1 MILERGYYMNNN
13 LIIILI
19 ISALLII
26 FEVICMWR
34 VYKKLGLPGWNCI
47 VPIYNIYVLF
57 KLANIPMW
65 MFILLFLPLVNFY
78 PIYLINISIV
88 DRLGMKRMYA
98 ILMLFIPFI
107 IWPLFAFSKAKV
119 ESMYMNLDEVN
130 IQPTIQPT
138 VLKDGPIEPLG
149 AMPDIEPV
157 IPEEEIDIIDIP
169 NTYNEIPQNMVTSN
183 IAAPNFGEPYLEPIE
198 SIIPINVVDPLTAQQ
213 KVQHIEEEKEVYP
226 DVDIFKTCP
235 NCGTKVEPNV
245 SACFL
250 CGKRFEE

>member
-1 MILERGYYMNNN
+1 MDNNT
-13 LIIILI
+13 IIIIAIASLI
-19 ISALLII
+19 VLFELICLWKI
-26 FEVICMWR
+26 
-34 VYKKLGLPGWNCI
+34 YKKLGLPGWNSI
-47 VPIYNIYVLF
+47 IPIYNVYVLF
-57 KLANIPMW
+57 KLANMPMW
-65 MFILLFLPLVNFY
+65 MFVLSFIPIIFFY
-78 PIYLINISIV
+78 PFYLINVSIV
-88 DRLGMKRMYA
+88 DRLGKKRIYA
-98 ILMLFIPFI
+98 GLMLPFFIL
-107 IWPLFAFSKAKV
+107 IWPILAFSKSKV
-119 ESMYMNLDEVN
+119 ESTYINLEEVN
-130 IQPTIQPT
+130 IQPT

-157 IPEEEIDIIDIP
+157 IPEEEIEIIDVP
-169 NTYNEIPQNMVTSN
+169 TSYNEIPQNMVTSN